1 MASGGSIFGLGSDL
15 AGSLRIPAHFC
26 GIATLKP
33 TSSEEKEEEFLAV
46 FILALKSFDFCYRNL
61 TQVFNI

>member
-1 MASGGSIFGLGSDL
+1 MSSGGSIFGLGSDL

-33 TSSEEKEEEFLAV
+33 TSSKKKIVIKFAFSDGLIEL
-46 FILALKSFDFCYRNL
+46 
-61 TQVFNI
+61 